1 MLKRAALLGTIA
13 IVSATAWT
21 AAYRLT
27 AFTRIVAAE
36 LERATALAEL
46 TPRPQTTIVYDRHGQ
61 PAFTFFVE
69 QRIDVTLDQISPVM
83 IQALLAVEDQRF
95 FNHNGLDAV
104 RIGAAAWRNI
114 RARRIIQGGSTI
126 TQQLA
131 RAAHLSPKR
140 TFERKLREAMI
151 ASRLEQRYSKRE
163 ILEAYLNTVYFG
175 EGLYGVEAASRGY
188 VGKSASDLQV
198 EEAALLAAI
207 VRAPSHDAPGVSP
220 ARATARR
227 NLVLRLM
234 RDQGTL
240 PEAEFATAAARPLPE
255 GPRHGDLA
263 GGSDPTNAVGAYFR
277 EDLRRQ
283 LVAQFGNERVLRG
296 GLRVYSTYDPVLQ
309 KAAEQ
314 AIAGRI
320 TQIAKARRQAKDL
333 QGSIVSV
340 DAHTG
345 DVLAL
350 VGGRDFA
357 SSSFNRATQAR
368 RQAGSAF
375 KPILYAAALER
386 GYSPAT
392 ILTSLDAPI
401 GTGSETWL
409 PSGEHEASQY
419 TIRRALQVSSNRAA
433 AQLMQQIG
441 TTTTIYYAQRLG
453 IHSTLPVVPSLALG
467 TGEVTLL
474 ELTAAYTAFANKG
487 TASSPRL
494 FTRVEGSDGTA
505 IFHNVKRQ
513 TRALSEETA
522 YMMSS
527 MMADVISSGTATGVR
542 AAGFKLPAAGKT
554 GTTDDYS
561 DAWFIG
567 YTPRVVTGVWF
578 GLDTPSPIMARGFGG
593 TVAVP
598 AWATFMK
605 AATAG
610 HKAEWFEMPSSV
622 EKVAI
627 CRLSGARASPS
638 CQHQYIP
645 AEVPV
650 GSMSVVTAGY
660 PAVVQGLPPSE
671 PPVYE
676 EIFSVGA
683 LSSELCP
690 LHSPQPPYGGIPG
703 DPTTIATQP
712 AASTTPMVDAELRR
726 AGVRRERVIGSD
738 GITRVVIRKNPH

>member
-1 MLKRAALLGTIA
+1 MRRVVVLGTIA
-13 IVSATAWT
+13 IVSALTWA

-27 AFTRIVAAE
+27 AFTWIVAAE
-36 LERATALAEL
+36 LEQATALAEL
-46 TPRPQTTIVYDRHGQ
+46 APRPQTTIVYDRHGQ

-69 QRIDVTLDQISPVM
+69 RRIDVTLDQVAPVM
-83 IQALLAVEDQRF
+83 VQALLAIEDRRF
-95 FNHNGLDAV
+95 FDHNGLDAV
-104 RIGAAAWRNI
+104 RIGAAAWRNV
-114 RARRIIQGGSTI
+114 RAGRIIQGGSTI

-175 EGLYGVEAASRGY
+175 EGLHGVEAASRGY
-188 VGKSASDLQV
+188 FGKPASALQA

-207 VRAPSHDAPGVSP
+207 VRAPSHDAPAVSP
-220 ARATARR
+220 ARARARR

-234 RDQGTL
+234 RDHGKL
-240 PEAEFATAAARPLPE
+240 PEAEFAAATARPLPQSR
-255 GPRHGDLA
+255 GGDLA
-263 GGSDPTNAVGAYFR
+263 RGAEATDAVGAYFR
-277 EDLRRQ
+277 EELRRQ

-309 KAAEQ
+309 RSAEQ

-333 QGSIVSV
+333 QGSLVSI

-350 VGGRDFA
+350 VGGRDFT

-392 ILTSLDAPI
+392 ILSSLDAPI
-401 GTGSETWL
+401 DTPSEAWL
-409 PSGEHEASQY
+409 PDGEHEAPQY
-419 TIRRALQVSSNRAA
+419 TVRRALQVSSNRAA
-433 AQLMQQIG
+433 AQLMQRVG

-453 IHSTLPVVPSLALG
+453 IQSSLPVVPSLALG

-474 ELTAAYTAFANKG
+474 ELTAVYTAFANRG

-494 FTRVEGSDGTA
+494 YTRVEGSDGIA
-505 IFHNVKRQ
+505 IFHNVERQ

-578 GLDTPSPIMARGFGG
+578 GLDTPAPIMARGFGG

-598 AWATFMK
+598 AWVSFMK

-610 HKAEWFEMPSSV
+610 HKAEWFEMPAGV

-627 CRLSGARASPS
+627 CRLSGARATPS
-638 CQHQYIP
+638 CEHQYVP
-645 AEVPV
+645 MDVPV
-650 GSMSVVTAGY
+650 GTTGASAASY
-660 PAVVQGLPPSE
+660 PTPVHGLPPSE

-676 EIFSVGA
+676 EIFSVGSI
-683 LSSELCP
+683 SSELCP
-690 LHSPQPPYGGIPG
+690 LHSQRASYDAISGGNETG
-703 DPTTIATQP
+703 FTQP
-712 AASTTPMVDAELRR
+712 ASTTPLVDAELRR
-726 AGVRRERVIGSD
+726 AGVRIERATGTD
-738 GITRVVIRKNPH
+738 GISRVVIRR